1 MNRMLA
7 FALFPFLFL
16 GSPVSAQ
23 SLCADCLKASQDQLK
38 QCLESAISA
47 EDKKSCL
54 ERQEAKA
61 KTCETGACKIER
73 DKSTNG
79 EEVLP
84 QKK

>member
-7 FALFPFLFL
+7 FALFPLLFL

-54 ERQEAKA
+54 ERQEAKGSLWWSFWKSTPSRTA
-61 KTCETGACKIER
+61 TGA
-73 DKSTNG
+73 
-79 EEVLP
+79 
-84 QKK
+84 

>member
-54 ERQEAKA
+54 ERQEANA
-61 KTCETGACKIER
+61 KTCETSACKMER
-73 DKSTNG
+73 DRSTKR
-79 EEVLP
+79 EAPLP